1 MTSPLGPRST
11 AVIERLGGVHRR
23 AVMGSLDSLAWFFA
37 VLATSSLAFVESRKA
52 FDVGNA
58 LLLAL
63 LAAGLQIGAG
73 WAAGLYRKAWRAGSV
88 EEVHRVVRAATITTI
103 GMVLCTLLLTDAR
116 RQVAA
121 VLLAGPLAAFIQ
133 LGVRLV
139 LRWSGEQL
147 RAAGNSRDGKRPAL
161 VFGAGTAGSRVI
173 DAMLNEDS
181 DLYPVGLL
189 DDDRRLANLRVRSVS
204 VHGTRADLARVT
216 AATGAEVLVLAMP
229 ASPSE
234 EWAAIGRDARECG
247 LEVLNLP
254 PVTQLFDTV
263 TVKDFKPVSTHDL
276 LGRDQVRTGLMDIS
290 NYLSDKRVL
299 VTGAGGSIGSE
310 LCRQIRQFNPAKL
323 VMLDIDDTSLQE
335 LQLSLD
341 GHGLLNNRA
350 LVIASVR
357 DPQRML
363 EVFETHRPQVVFH
376 AAALKHLP
384 LLEQNPD
391 EGFKTNTLGTL
402 NVLEAAAATGVERVV
417 NVSTDKAADPTSVLG
432 ITKRQGERL
441 AASFADSGRPGTY
454 LSVRFGNVLG
464 SRGSMLPTFRRQIAA
479 GGPVTV
485 TDPDATRYFMTVEEA
500 CGLVIDAGAVG
511 SSGEVLVLDMGEP
524 VKIADVANRLANEVD
539 PPVDVVFTG
548 LRPGEKLHEV
558 LLSLGEDADRP
569 HHPLIS
575 HVPVAP
581 FSEEECEVLCDQI
594 REVAPGWVPGQ
605 ASDGA
610 RQGAFL
616 TLRQLAG

>member
-1 MTSPLGPRST
+1 
-11 AVIERLGGVHRR
+11 
-23 AVMGSLDSLAWFFA
+23 
-37 VLATSSLAFVESRKA
+37 
-52 FDVGNA
+52 
-58 LLLAL
+58 
-63 LAAGLQIGAG
+63 
-73 WAAGLYRKAWRAGSV
+73 RKAWRAGSV

-594 REVAPGWVPGQ
+594 REVAPGWVSAP
-605 ASDGA
+605 ASDGTH
-610 RQGAFL
+610 QGAFL

>member
-1 MTSPLGPRST
+1 
-11 AVIERLGGVHRR
+11 
-23 AVMGSLDSLAWFFA
+23 
-37 VLATSSLAFVESRKA
+37 
-52 FDVGNA
+52 
-58 LLLAL
+58 
-63 LAAGLQIGAG
+63 
-73 WAAGLYRKAWRAGSV
+73 
-88 EEVHRVVRAATITTI
+88 
-103 GMVLCTLLLTDAR
+103 
-116 RQVAA
+116 
-121 VLLAGPLAAFIQ
+121 
-133 LGVRLV
+133 
-139 LRWSGEQL
+139 
-147 RAAGNSRDGKRPAL
+147 
-161 VFGAGTAGSRVI
+161 
-173 DAMLNEDS
+173 
-181 DLYPVGLL
+181 
-189 DDDRRLANLRVRSVS
+189 
-204 VHGTRADLARVT
+204 
-216 AATGAEVLVLAMP
+216 
-229 ASPSE
+229 
-234 EWAAIGRDARECG
+234 
-247 LEVLNLP
+247 
-254 PVTQLFDTV
+254 
-263 TVKDFKPVSTHDL
+263 
-276 LGRDQVRTGLMDIS
+276 
-290 NYLSDKRVL
+290 
-299 VTGAGGSIGSE
+299 
-310 LCRQIRQFNPAKL
+310 
-323 VMLDIDDTSLQE
+323 MLDIDDTSLQE

-594 REVAPGWVPGQ
+594 REVAPGWVPAP

>member
-1 MTSPLGPRST
+1 
-11 AVIERLGGVHRR
+11 
-23 AVMGSLDSLAWFFA
+23 
-37 VLATSSLAFVESRKA
+37 
-52 FDVGNA
+52 
-58 LLLAL
+58 
-63 LAAGLQIGAG
+63 
-73 WAAGLYRKAWRAGSV
+73 
-88 EEVHRVVRAATITTI
+88 
-103 GMVLCTLLLTDAR
+103 
-116 RQVAA
+116 
-121 VLLAGPLAAFIQ
+121 
-133 LGVRLV
+133 
-139 LRWSGEQL
+139 
-147 RAAGNSRDGKRPAL
+147 
-161 VFGAGTAGSRVI
+161 
-173 DAMLNEDS
+173 
-181 DLYPVGLL
+181 
-189 DDDRRLANLRVRSVS
+189 
-204 VHGTRADLARVT
+204 
-216 AATGAEVLVLAMP
+216 
-229 ASPSE
+229 
-234 EWAAIGRDARECG
+234 
-247 LEVLNLP
+247 
-254 PVTQLFDTV
+254 
-263 TVKDFKPVSTHDL
+263 
-276 LGRDQVRTGLMDIS
+276 
-290 NYLSDKRVL
+290 
-299 VTGAGGSIGSE
+299 
-310 LCRQIRQFNPAKL
+310 
-323 VMLDIDDTSLQE
+323 
-335 LQLSLD
+335 
-341 GHGLLNNRA
+341 
-350 LVIASVR
+350 
-357 DPQRML
+357 
-363 EVFETHRPQVVFH
+363 
-376 AAALKHLP
+376 
-384 LLEQNPD
+384 
-391 EGFKTNTLGTL
+391 
-402 NVLEAAAATGVERVV
+402 VERVV

-594 REVAPGWVPGQ
+594 REVAPGWVSGR

-610 RQGAFL
+610 HQGAFL